1 VTDGTLVFAGRVASV
16 VDGPDG
22 RVGRVSVRG
31 AQVDVALDLVPEARE
46 GDTVLVHAG
55 VALGVVREETAVA
68 AAVAPAE
75 EA

>member
-1 VTDGTLVFAGRVASV
+1 MDGTLVFAGRVASL
-16 VDGPDG
+16 VDGPQG

-55 VALGVVREETAVA
+55 VALSIVREDA
-68 AAVAPAE
+68 AAVAAVVRAE

>member
-1 VTDGTLVFAGRVASV
+1 MDGTLVLTGRVASV

-31 AQVDVALDLVPEARE
+31 AMVEVALDLVPEAGE

-55 VALGVVREETAVA
+55 VALSIVREDE
-68 AAVAPAE
+68 AAVAGVSRAE

>member
-1 VTDGTLVFAGRVASV
+1 MDGTLVFAGRVASV
-16 VDGPDG
+16 VDGPQG

-31 AQVDVALDLVPEARE
+31 AQVDVALDLVPEAHA

-55 VALGVVREETAVA
+55 VALSIVREDA
-68 AAVAPAE
+68 AAVAAVARAE